1 MATDQEIR
9 DAGLKYIPQQ
19 KYLQNPYELPVAP
32 PPPAAGGITNT
43 NAFTN
48 SQRNDFSVY
57 NPDPNSIVNK
67 NYNPYNF
74 RNAAENTFLPGG
86 SNYKKQVFN
95 PKQLSGADPL
105 LLDNSASFKRSFDP
119 LTNEYVGG
127 VNKAQAGMA
136 IPGQQVQNMYN
147 VAQDTINQKGANAMS
162 GVFPD
167 FTAKEVARLANNNIQ
182 DYRQNYGA
190 QGQFDN
196 DSYYDTVDN
205 PLAYSGQTELEK
217 MKESYPGYF
226 EPKPLEGIPGMME
239 KYVKNS
245 FLGKGLGI
253 AKNFA
258 NSILPVNRRS
268 ILENELGG
276 QGIMVND
283 IGQIVGDGGNVNTA
297 ENIMAGY
304 NASKVTADTFQKRRD
319 MINEKM
325 KDPEQ
330 KAAKLAALD
339 AAEAKMLGVAT
350 DRTNTIY
357 DDKTAKRKE
366 KKKTSFLNRIF
377 KNKKAAD
384 TTSTDTTDTTGT
396 TGATTS
402 NDGSG
407 YTGTPGGNTGDP
419 GGSFANIDNSGK
431 NYGPYSSAAP
441 SYTAADTNR
450 ESKRGRGR
458 DADDKMARG
467 GRAGY
472 FFGGR
477 AGFKNGGLAGLL

>member
-1 MATDQEIR
+1 MVAFYNQGDQDIYNSGSKFVPQE
-9 DAGLKYIPQQ
+9 KYRLGYTPTVNEQKVEQTFGIP
-19 KYLQNPYELPVAP
+19 
-32 PPPAAGGITNT
+32 NT

-48 SQRNDFSVY
+48 SGGNDFSVY

-67 NYNPYNF
+67 NYNPYLS
-74 RNAAENTFLPGG
+74 RNAAENSYLPGR
-86 SNYKKQVFN
+86 SNATDQVFN
-95 PKQLSGADPL
+95 PKQLGGAQMPDELGVSTNTVPL
-105 LLDNSASFKRSFDP
+105 GNNRISSSQLGINLP
-119 LTNEYVGG
+119 GG
-127 VNKAQAGMA
+127 
-136 IPGQQVQNMYN
+136 QVQNAYTR
-147 VAQDTINQKGANAMS
+147 ARNAMGARGDDTMS
-162 GVFPD
+162 RDYPE
-167 FTAKEVARLANNNIQ
+167 FTAKEVARLTNNNIQ

-402 NDGSG
+402 NL
-407 YTGTPGGNTGDP
+407 THLLHLVILLQILIGNP
-419 GGSFANIDNSGK
+419 KEAEVEMLMIK
-431 NYGPYSSAAP
+431 WPEVVEP
-441 SYTAADTNR
+441 DTFLVA
-450 ESKRGRGR
+450 EPDLKTE
-458 DADDKMARG
+458 A
-467 GRAGY
+467 
-472 FFGGR
+472 
-477 AGFKNGGLAGLL
+477 

>member
-9 DAGLKYIPQQ
+9 DAGLLYIPKQ
-19 KYLQNPYELPVAP
+19 KYLQNPYNLPVEET
-32 PPPAAGGITNT
+32 PPPASGGITNT
-43 NAFTN
+43 NAFNN
-48 SQRNDFSVY
+48 SGNDFSVY
-57 NPDPNSIVNK
+57 NPDPNSIVN
-67 NYNPYNF
+67 
-74 RNAAENTFLPGG
+74 RNADFTRYNNLNEARINRAGGTYPGGFQSNEGGFEYTNSFPNNSIQMENLNNSYLNQGNTFQGERF
-86 SNYKKQVFN
+86 NTNIQDEKQMIAEMAAEGVVT
-95 PKQLSGADPL
+95 GDPY
-105 LLDNSASFKRSFDP
+105 
-119 LTNEYVGG
+119 TY
-127 VNKAQAGMA
+127 
-136 IPGQQVQNMYN
+136 
-147 VAQDTINQKGANAMS
+147 
-162 GVFPD
+162 
-167 FTAKEVARLANNNIQ
+167 NNNRFSTIDAAPNIFDINVTGDPAFNKGNNGLM

-190 QGQFDN
+190 NTQYDN
-196 DSYYDTVDN
+196 DNYYDTVDN

-384 TTSTDTTDTTGT
+384 TTGTDTTGT
-396 TGATTS
+396 TGT
-402 NDGSG
+402 
-407 YTGTPGGNTGDP
+407 TGDP